1 MLGFPPDSLG
11 VLSPMMDG
19 LDNQPVHH
27 PNSYSL
33 GSNEYLP
40 KSGLKRGLSARFTH
54 NPLFGS
60 TTRKK
65 NDKFSSRRTS
75 VSNMTN
81 LENSSVGDEIENQ
94 HKNSNIKRSR
104 GFFSKVL
111 QQMSVLTINH
121 ASQRK
126 RHKASEERDADDA
139 IKAPLP
145 QSISHSSHL
154 DHASGNKSNT
164 TTTRKCS
171 TLPARLDY
179 TPGVIGLRNHGN
191 TCFINAILQCLNHT
205 DLLAEYFVTDQYQS
219 DLNRR
224 SRLNI
229 RKFGGTKGEITEQLA
244 ELLKALWSSQY
255 EPEMTFKLKS
265 VIDKYGTQ
273 YRGAAQHDA
282 QEFLLW
288 LLDKV
293 HEDLN
298 TATKKKY
305 KKIKVLFFSTEK
317 LLYT

>member
-1 MLGFPPDSLG
+1 MLGFPSDTLG
-11 VLSPMMDG
+11 VFSPMDE
-19 LDNQPVHH
+19 LSNQSAHH
-27 PNSYSL
+27 TGSYAL
-33 GSNEYLP
+33 GSNEYIP
-40 KSGLKRGLSARFTH
+40 KSGLKRGFSARFQR
-54 NPLFGS
+54 NSLFGS
-60 TTRKK
+60 SSRKK
-65 NDKFSSRRTS
+65 NEKFSSRRTLSTNMNNLESTS
-75 VSNMTN
+75 VSGVKLGSN
-81 LENSSVGDEIENQ
+81 
-94 HKNSNIKRSR
+94 KNSNNKRNG
-104 GFFSKVL
+104 GFFLKVI
-111 QQMSVLTINH
+111 QQMSALTINH

-126 RHKASEERDADDA
+126 RRKAAEGNPDEDDS
-139 IKAPLP
+139 IVVPIP

-154 DHASGNKSNT
+154 DHSSGNKPNT

-305 KKIKVLFFSTEK
+305 KKIKV
-317 LLYT
+317 YTYKS